1 MVYTS
6 AMLDLYSNSHDNLN
20 LLIPD
25 LLLGIGLRLL
35 AIVAVILVLTVIGGC
50 KIFKFCHAI

>member
-6 AMLDLYSNSHDNLN
+6 AMLDLYSNSHDNIN

-35 AIVAVILVLTVIGGC
+35 AIVGVVLVMIAIGGW
-50 KIFKFCHAI
+50 KAIKYFR